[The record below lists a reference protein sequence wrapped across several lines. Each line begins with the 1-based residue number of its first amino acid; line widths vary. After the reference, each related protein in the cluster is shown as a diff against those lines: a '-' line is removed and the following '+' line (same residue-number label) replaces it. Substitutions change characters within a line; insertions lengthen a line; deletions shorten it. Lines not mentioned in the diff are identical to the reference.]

1 MTMPSLADL
10 SCQQFVELVT
20 AYLTETMPEADRL
33 GFEKHLFACTWCMT
47 YLEQMK
53 RSIALSGQ
61 LREGEVS
68 SETQAKL
75 RELFRSWRA
84 S

>member
-1 MTMPSLADL
+1 MTIPSLADL

-20 AYLTETMPEADRL
+20 AYLTETMPEADRV
-33 GFEKHLFACTWCMT
+33 GFEQHVFACTWCMT

-53 RSIALSGQ
+53 SSIALSEQ

-68 SETQAKL
+68 SETKAKL
-75 RELFRSWRA
+75 GELFRTWRA